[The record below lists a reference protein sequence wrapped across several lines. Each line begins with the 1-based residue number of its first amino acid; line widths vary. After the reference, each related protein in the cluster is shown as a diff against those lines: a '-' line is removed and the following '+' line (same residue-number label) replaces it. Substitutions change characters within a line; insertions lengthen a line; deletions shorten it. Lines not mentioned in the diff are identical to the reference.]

1 MSMRSPRHLVCL
13 TFDFD
18 ALSLWLARGI
28 TSPTPISQG
37 EFGAVGA
44 ERILALLGSQSPVIP
59 ATWFIP
65 GHTIETYPDLCARIH
80 AAGQEIAHHGYAH
93 EALMH
98 LAREAEEAVLARGN
112 AAIRRLTGAPAVGY
126 RSPAWDLSPHSVD
139 LLLAHGFTYDSSMM
153 ANDYTP
159 YRARRGDVIALDQP
173 ARFGEP
179 TRLIELSVS
188 WSLDD
193 FPHFEYL
200 WTATHLQGGL
210 RRADDVLANWLDDF
224 RYMALTLEWGV
235 FTVTFH
241 PQVIGRG
248 HRMLMLERFITE
260 LQALGATFSRMD
272 AVAREFD
279 QRNPSPNPSPSDFMT
294 V

>member
-44 ERILALLGSQSPVIP
+44 ERILALLGSQSPAIP

-80 AAGQEIAHHGYAH
+80 AAGHEIAHHGYAH
-93 EALMH
+93 EAPVQ

-112 AAIRRLTGAPAVGY
+112 AAIRRLTGAPAAGY

-179 TRLIELSVS
+179 TRLIELPVS

-193 FPHFEYL
+193 VPPLRVSLDGDPSARWPAPRRRCARQLARRLPLYGAHAGVGRAHRHLSPAGDRAWPSHAHAGTVHHRATGAWGHLLPH
-200 WTATHLQGGL
+200 
-210 RRADDVLANWLDDF
+210 
-224 RYMALTLEWGV
+224 
-235 FTVTFH
+235 
-241 PQVIGRG
+241 GRC
-248 HRMLMLERFITE
+248 
-260 LQALGATFSRMD
+260 GAR
-272 AVAREFD
+272 FD
-279 QRNPSPNPSPSDFMT
+279 QRNPT
-294 V
+294 AEG

>member
-44 ERILALLGSQSPVIP
+44 ERILALLGSQSPAIP

-80 AAGQEIAHHGYAH
+80 AAGHEIAHHGYAH
-93 EALMH
+93 EAPVQ

-112 AAIRRLTGAPAVGY
+112 AAIRRLTGAPAAGY

-159 YRARRGDVIALDQP
+159 YRARHGDVIALDQP

-179 TRLIELSVS
+179 TRLIELPVS

-224 RYMALTLEWGV
+224 RYMARTLEWGV
-235 FTVTFH
+235 LTVTFH

-279 QRNPSPNPSPSDFMT
+279 QRNPAAGG
-294 V
+294 

>member
-1 MSMRSPRHLVCL
+1 MSPAPRHLVCL

-18 ALSLWLARGI
+18 ALSLWIARGMM
-28 TSPTPISQG
+28 TPTPISQG
-37 EFGAVGA
+37 EFGVVGA
-44 ERILALLGSQSPVIP
+44 ERILALLAAHSIP

-80 AAGQEIAHHGYAH
+80 AAGHEIGHHGYAH
-93 EALMH
+93 EAPVRLT
-98 LAREAEEAVLARGN
+98 REAEEGVLTRG
-112 AAIRRLTGAPAVGY
+112 AGVIHRLTGANPVGY

-153 ANDYTP
+153 ASDYTP
-159 YRARRGDVIALDQP
+159 YYARRGDVILSDQP

-179 TRLIELSVS
+179 TRLIELPVS

-200 WTATHLQGGL
+200 WTATHLQEGL

-224 RYMALTLEWGV
+224 RYLVQTQDWGALT
-235 FTVTFH
+235 FTFH
-241 PQVIGRG
+241 PQVSGRG
-248 HRMLMLERFITE
+248 HRMLMLERLITE
-260 LQALGATFSRMD
+260 LEGLGATFARMD
-272 AVAREFD
+272 AVAAEFA
-279 QRNPSPNPSPSDFMT
+279 RRSPFPAAPSADNDAD
-294 V
+294 

>member
-1 MSMRSPRHLVCL
+1 V
-13 TFDFD
+13 
-18 ALSLWLARGI
+18 
-28 TSPTPISQG
+28 Q
-37 EFGAVGA
+37 
-44 ERILALLGSQSPVIP
+44 
-59 ATWFIP
+59 
-65 GHTIETYPDLCARIH
+65 
-80 AAGQEIAHHGYAH
+80 
-93 EALMH
+93 
-98 LAREAEEAVLARGN
+98 LAREAEETVLARGN
-112 AAIRRLTGAPAVGY
+112 AAIRRLTGAPAAGY

-139 LLLAHGFTYDSSMM
+139 LLLAHGFIYDSSMM

-159 YRARRGDVIALDQP
+159 YRARHGDVIAVDQP

-179 TRLIELSVS
+179 TCLIELPVS

-224 RYMALTLEWGV
+224 RYMARTLEWGV
-235 FTVTFH
+235 LTVTFH

-248 HRMLMLERFITE
+248 HRMFMLERFITE

-279 QRNPSPNPSPSDFMT
+279 QRDSSGKG
-294 V
+294 